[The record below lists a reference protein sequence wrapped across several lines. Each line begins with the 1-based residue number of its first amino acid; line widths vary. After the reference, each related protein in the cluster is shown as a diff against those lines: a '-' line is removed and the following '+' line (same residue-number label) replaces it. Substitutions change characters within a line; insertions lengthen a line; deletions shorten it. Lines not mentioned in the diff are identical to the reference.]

1 MNTFLAI
8 TGAISLI
15 AGLAVNLTRLL
26 QIYLWDLEE
35 FGDELRNDLQNIL
48 EGVEQYGYKA

>member
-26 QIYLWDLEE
+26 QTYLWDLEE
-35 FGDELRNDLQNIL
+35 FGDELRNDLQRTL
-48 EGVEQYGYKA
+48 EGGDLNA